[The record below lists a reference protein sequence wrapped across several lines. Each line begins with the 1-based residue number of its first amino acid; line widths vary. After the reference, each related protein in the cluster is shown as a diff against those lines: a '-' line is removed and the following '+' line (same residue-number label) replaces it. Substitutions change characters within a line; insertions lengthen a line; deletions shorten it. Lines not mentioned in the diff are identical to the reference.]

1 MNVKD
6 LAIAKR
12 NAKKLGVVVKPS
24 TRKNKKL
31 DIFNRKGVKIASVG
45 DLRYNDFHSYKRTK
59 GIEFA
64 KKRQTLYRIRHAKNI
79 KVVGSAGYF
88 ANALL
93 WT

>member
-6 LAIAKR
+6 LAIAKK
-12 NAKKLGVVVKPS
+12 NAKKLGVEIKRS

-31 DIFNRKGVKIASVG
+31 DVFRKGVKIASIG

-79 KVVGSAGYF
+79 KVIGSAGYYS
-88 ANALL
+88 NLLL

>member
-12 NAKKLGVVVKPS
+12 NAKKLGVEIKRS

-31 DIFNRKGVKIASVG
+31 DVFRKGVKIASIG

>member
-1 MNVKD
+1 MNEADFK
-6 LAIAKR
+6 
-12 NAKKLGVVVKPS
+12 NAKANARKIGVVVRRS

-31 DIFNRKGVKIASVG
+31 DIFNRKGVKIASIG
-45 DLRYNDFHSYKRTK
+45 DSRYNDFHSYKRTK

-79 KVVGSAGYF
+79 KVVGSAGYY
-88 ANALL
+88 ANAIL

>member
-1 MNVKD
+1 MNEADFK
-6 LAIAKR
+6 
-12 NAKKLGVVVKPS
+12 NAKANARKIGVVVRRS

-31 DIFNRKGVKIASVG
+31 DIFNRKGMKIASIG
-45 DLRYNDFHSYKRTK
+45 DSRYSDFHSYKRTK

-79 KVVGSAGYF
+79 KVVGSAGYY
-88 ANALL
+88 ANAIL

>member
-6 LAIAKR
+6 FAIAKR
-12 NAKKLGVVVKPS
+12 NAKKIGVEIKPS

-31 DIFNRKGVKIASVG
+31 DVFRGGVKVASVG
-45 DLRYNDFHSYKRTK
+45 DLRYNDFLSYKRTK

-64 KKRQTLYRIRHAKNI
+64 KKRQSLYRIRHAKNI
-79 KVVGSAGYF
+79 KVVGSAGYY

-93 WT
+93 WS

>member
-1 MNVKD
+1 MNAKD
-6 LAIAKR
+6 FAIAKK
-12 NAKKLGVVVKPS
+12 NAKKLGVEVKRS

-31 DIFNRKGVKIASVG
+31 DIFRGGVKIASIG

-79 KVVGSAGYF
+79 KVVGSAG
-88 ANALL
+88 
-93 WT
+93 